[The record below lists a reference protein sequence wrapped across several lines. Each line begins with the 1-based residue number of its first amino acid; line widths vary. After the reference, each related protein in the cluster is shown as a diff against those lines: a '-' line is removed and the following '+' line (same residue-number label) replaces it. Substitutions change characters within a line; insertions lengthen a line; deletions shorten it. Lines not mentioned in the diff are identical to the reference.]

1 MIIHI
6 EAIVIVNSGVYF
18 KGEISS
24 FHFKILP
31 LQDDGGITSAL
42 ISPLLCNQE
51 KEKTGQ

>member
-1 MIIHI
+1 MEAVVII
-6 EAIVIVNSGVYF
+6 NSGVYF

-31 LQDDGGITSAL
+31 LEDHGEMISAL